1 MSSDIDIIVTL
12 SSPLITDELL
22 PQLHQEGGTIARIN
36 GSHCSPQLVRSM
48 ISDVRSIMGKSM
60 QIMIDMPGRKIRTKD
75 LEDPIKLESG
85 KEFQLYPHQ
94 FNYNKFFDALQPG
107 QRISANDG
115 MFFFDVVKLLDDRVI
130 FLSHNDGL
138 LHSNKGIHTTGT
150 EIEVPPLLDVDLELI
165 EIAKAEDVDL
175 LGLSF
180 VHNAED
186 VKMCLGYIEG
196 TSIRMVTKI
205 ETGAA
210 VANLEKILDVAET
223 ILLDRGDL
231 ASEIGIDKVSSAQ
244 NTIIKKA
251 LARQRSVY
259 LATQFL
265 TSMTENQIPLI
276 AELND
281 IYNVVLNGVHGLQLS
296 EETAIGKYPLDAVKM
311 MRRIANEA
319 VKSQSLNN

>member
-265 TSMTENQIPLI
+265 ASMTENQIPLI

-281 IYNVVLNGVHGLQLS
+281 IYNVVSNGVHGLQLS

-319 VKSQSLNN
+319 VKP